1 MQSYLLVKHI
11 NFREVQDRVV
21 KSLLGRIIGVW
32 KDRIIKA
39 DKLLLVSQQ
48 LITIDQFKWMQI
60 VSKSD

>member
-48 LITIDQFKWMQI
+48 LSTIDQFKWMQI